1 MTFFYHPNAEEKA
14 LVTLNEE
21 ESRHCARTLRMVK
34 GDGCYLING
43 RGGLFEAI
51 VSEAN
56 PRATVLQVER
66 IIQVKKPQLLIH
78 IAIAPTKNADRFEW
92 FLEKSTELGIERISP
107 IICSHSERK
116 KIRKDRLEK
125 VVLSATK
132 QSQKAWLP
140 QIDNLIM
147 YSDFI
152 DGLKNS
158 HLTHKYIAHCKEQG
172 QRITLS
178 SIFPIPE
185 RILIIIGPEGDF
197 SEKEIGLAIQA
208 GFKELTLGEARL
220 RTETAG
226 IYAVSALHALR
237 SLKVSDY

>member
-1 MTFFYHPNAEEKA
+1 MTFFYHPNAEDKA
-14 LVTLNEE
+14 LVTLSEE
-21 ESRHCARTLRMVK
+21 ESRHCTRTLRMVK

-43 RGGLFEAI
+43 RGGLFKAI

-66 IIQVKKPQLLIH
+66 TIPVKKPQLLIH
-78 IAIAPTKNADRFEW
+78 IAMAPTKNADRFEW

-107 IICSHSERK
+107 VICSHSERK

-140 QIDNLIM
+140 QIDNLTM

-152 DGLKNS
+152 EKLNTS
-158 HLTHKYIAHCKEQG
+158 NLTHKYIAHCKEQG
-172 QRITLS
+172 QKISVS

-185 RILIIIGPEGDF
+185 RILILIGPEGDF
-197 SEKEIGLAIQA
+197 SREEIGLATKA

-237 SLKVSDY
+237 SMQLSN